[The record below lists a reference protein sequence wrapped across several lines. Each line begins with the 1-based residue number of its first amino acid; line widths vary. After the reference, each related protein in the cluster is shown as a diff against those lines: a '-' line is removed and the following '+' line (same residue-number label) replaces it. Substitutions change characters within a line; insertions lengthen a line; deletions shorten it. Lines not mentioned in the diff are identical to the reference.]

1 MKRFLFPLIAIL
13 LLASGCTCIP
23 GLGNKPPVAYIDSM
37 SPAEASLGEVVSFAG
52 HGTDANGTVV
62 GYRWSSSIDGEI
74 GTAADFQSSS
84 LSEGTHTIYLKVQDN
99 NGAWSKE
106 VEGTLIVGV
115 PSEAGIELT
124 PGAGTETPGSSGA
137 PGALPYINYF
147 TAEPASIAPG
157 GSSRISWSVSNAE
170 SVVGSYDMTRVV
182 LPMTGS
188 GTVRPTR
195 TTTYTLTATGGGT
208 SVMATVDVIVSG
220 AVAPPPPSP
229 STPGLPVINSFTAS
243 PQTIS
248 PGDSST
254 LSWNVSNATQLTLTS
269 TVTKSLSSMVGST
282 TVSPSST
289 MTYTLTAT
297 NAAGPT
303 TATAKV
309 TVQTPTATS
318 KTTTLSIVSAE
329 SGSINSDHL
338 VGTKLITGDAGTNKT
353 FWAYFSFNTTTLAGK
368 DIVKAELVCSPDS
381 LNGRPWPNLVS
392 LGIYQINHGPRALKP
407 SDFTFV
413 GPAIREGMSQI
424 QMVVPVD
431 VTAQVQD
438 VARARAPRF
447 QVRINFVKMTDN
459 NNQPDNIGWN
469 TTTPKLRVT
478 YRL

>member
-1 MKRFLFPLIAIL
+1 MKRFLFPLMAAL

-23 GLGNKPPVAYIDSM
+23 GLGNKVPVAYIDSI
-37 SPAEASLGEVVSFAG
+37 SPAEAAYGETVSFAG

-74 GTAADFQSSS
+74 GTTANFQSSA
-84 LSEGTHTIYLKVQDN
+84 LSEGTHNIYLKVQDN

-106 VEGTLIVGV
+106 VEGTLIIGASAGA

-124 PGAGTETPGSSGA
+124 PGAGSEMPGSTGT

-170 SVVGSYDMTRVV
+170 SVVGSYDTTRLV
-182 LPMTGS
+182 LPLTGS
-188 GTVRPTR
+188 GIVRPTR

-208 SVMATVDVIVSG
+208 SATATVDVIVTG
-220 AVAPPPPSP
+220 TAAPPPPP
-229 STPGLPVINSFTAS
+229 APGLPVINSFTAS
-243 PQTIS
+243 PATITA
-248 PGDSST
+248 GGSST

-269 TVTKSLSSMVGST
+269 TVTKSLSNMVGST
-282 TVSPSST
+282 TVSPT
-289 MTYTLTAT
+289 TTTTYTLTAT
-297 NAAGPT
+297 NAAGPA

-309 TVQTPTATS
+309 TVQTPTPTS

-338 VGTKLITGDAGTNKT
+338 VGSKLIAGDTGTNKAL
-353 FWAYFSFNTTTLAGK
+353 WAYFSFNTTTLAGK
-368 DIVKAELVCSPDS
+368 EIVKAELVCSPDS

-392 LGIYQINHGPRALKP
+392 LGIYQVNHGPRALRP

-413 GPAIREGMSQI
+413 GPAIREGISQI
-424 QMVVPVD
+424 QMVVPLD
-431 VTAQVQD
+431 VTAQVQN
-438 VARARAPRF
+438 VATARAPRF
-447 QVRINFVKMTDN
+447 QVRFNFVRMTNTDSL
-459 NNQPDNIGWN
+459 PDNIGWTN
-469 TTTPKLRVT
+469 PTLRVT